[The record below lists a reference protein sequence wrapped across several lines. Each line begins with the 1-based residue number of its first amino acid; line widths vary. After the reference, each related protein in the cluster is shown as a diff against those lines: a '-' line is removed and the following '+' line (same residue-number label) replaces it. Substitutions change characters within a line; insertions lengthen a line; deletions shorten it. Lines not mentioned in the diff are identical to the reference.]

1 MIIRILNEGQWNLP
15 DETVADLNT
24 LDDAVEQA
32 VTRGDQDQLA
42 DALRALLE
50 HVRSAGDPVPD
61 DELKDSDLIL
71 PAADSTL
78 EEVRELLTG
87 SDEGLVPNA

>member
-1 MIIRILNEGQWNLP
+1 MIVRILNEGQWNLP

-32 VTRGDQDQLA
+32 VTSGNQDKLA
-42 DALRALLE
+42 DALHALLE
-50 HVRSAGDPVPD
+50 HVRTAGTPVPD
-61 DELKDSDLIL
+61 DELEDSDLIL
-71 PAADSTL
+71 PAADSTM
-78 EEVRELLTG
+78 EDVQDLLSG